1 MHGIEIS
8 ETDHRLLIMVD
19 TDVIDRNR
27 IERALSLLDSES
39 LLDEGLALAM
49 EESSN
54 DEEFDLEEA
63 KRIIGRK

>member
-1 MHGIEIS
+1 MHGVEIT
-8 ETDHRLLIMVD
+8 EKDHRLLITVD

-49 EESSN
+49 EESAD